1 MASTYQH
8 ALPAGTRIQS
18 YEVQQVLGIGGF
30 GITYR
35 AYDRTLERL
44 VAIKEYLPTGLAVR
58 TNDGTTVAPKS
69 EGDSRDYRY
78 GLRRFLDEA
87 RTLARFNERSIVRVI
102 AYMEAHGTA
111 YFVMDYED
119 GECLD
124 ARLKTEITL
133 AQDEII
139 NILVPILRGLR
150 IVHAQ
155 NFLHRDIKPLNIYL
169 RRDGSPVLLDFGAAR
184 QALGE
189 QSRAITRMVTP
200 GYAPFEQYLAD
211 GKQGPWSD
219 IYGIGATL
227 YQCAVGVAPMAS
239 TERIAAKQEGSHD
252 PVRQIADI
260 LKQKFSAGFVDA
272 MVWMLEPMARDRP
285 QTVDE
290 VLAIF
295 EDSGVVPK
303 SPGVRLGEQRKT
315 IGSVEADEDNVELD
329 APVSTL
335 PDETL
340 QAIELSLAQH
350 IGPLSKALVR
360 KAAAQAGSVD
370 ALTEMLSRFIDSQP
384 ARTSFLASTRLL
396 SSGGVSGSP
405 PPVARGD
412 EPKTGSHQGDIDAAL
427 IGIAERELVSLLGP
441 VARILIKRALA
452 RAKDADEFF
461 QTLAQ
466 ELHDP
471 GQRATFLRALHR
483 H

>member
-58 TNDGTTVAPKS
+58 TSDGTTVVPKS
-69 EGDSRDYRY
+69 EGDSQDYRY

-124 ARLKTEITL
+124 ARLKSEITL

-150 IVHAQ
+150 IVHTQ

-219 IYGIGATL
+219 LYGIGATL
-227 YQCAVGVAPMAS
+227 YQCAVGVAPMAA
-239 TERIAAKQEGSHD
+239 TERVAAQHDGSLD
-252 PVRQIADI
+252 PVRQVADT
-260 LKQKFSAGFVDA
+260 LKRKYSPGFVDA

-285 QTVDE
+285 QSVDA
-290 VLAIF
+290 VLALF
-295 EDSGVVPK
+295 EDSGLVPK
-303 SPGVRLGEQRKT
+303 FPGARTGELQEKT
-315 IGSVEADEDNVELD
+315 GTGEKDEDNVELD
-329 APVSTL
+329 APASTL
-335 PDETL
+335 PAETL

-360 KAAAQAGSVD
+360 KAAVQAGTVD
-370 ALTEMLSRFIDSQP
+370 ALTEILSRFIDSEP
-384 ARTSFLASTRLL
+384 ARTSFLTSTRLL
-396 SSGGVSGSP
+396 SSGKVPGNLPPAAASG
-405 PPVARGD
+405 
-412 EPKTGSHQGDIDAAL
+412 EPKTGPRQGDIDAAL
-427 IGIAERELVSLLGP
+427 IGIAERELVSQLGP

-452 RAKDADEFF
+452 RTKHADEFF
-461 QTLAQ
+461 QLLAQ

-471 GQRATFLRALHR
+471 GPRAAFLRALHR